1 VLVQHLTL
9 VAATAILF
17 LASPAT
23 AGAQEFPL
31 ARYGIPD
38 ELVLADSGEMK
49 FVGEPPPLQ
58 FRSSDPRASAA
69 FILAFVVD
77 TLGKVEMPSV
87 SFGNDVTPPIL
98 RAVCRALRAAEY
110 HPVKRDGRLRRA
122 LTVEMLIIRQ
132 SDTPAAGR
140 VSATPLRTA
149 IRENG
154 IVETLPI
161 LAKQPHCE

>member
-1 VLVQHLTL
+1 LLVQHLTIII
-9 VAATAILF
+9 AAAVLSLTV
-17 LASPAT
+17 PA
-23 AGAQEFPL
+23 ALRAQEFPL

-58 FRSSDPRASAA
+58 FRLSDPRASAA

-87 SFGNDVTPPIL
+87 SFGNDVSQPIL
-98 RAVCRALRAAEY
+98 KAVCRALRVAEY
-110 HPVKRDGRLRRA
+110 HPLKRDGRLRRA

-132 SDTPAAGR
+132 FDTPAAGR

-149 IRENG
+149 IKENG